1 MTGSNEKKLVKSD
14 YTKTMLR
21 AYFLQ
26 NSFNYSNY
34 QCNGYSYVLYPALK
48 KIYGDDVEGLCQHL
62 IDNCEFYNTNP
73 NLLPFITSLH
83 LAMADEGTD
92 FSDIRGLKMALMGP
106 LAGIGDSLSQ
116 FCLAP
121 LYSTIF
127 SSLAMSGMA
136 FAPLGFFLA
145 INGTLLAIKTVM
157 CNLGHKLGTAVI
169 DKLSKSMSL
178 ISEAASMVGVT
189 VISGLA
195 ATFVKMNVGIEF
207 AAGAVEEGVKQ
218 STVNIQGMLDNIAPA
233 LLPMLYMFLMYYLI
247 KKRNWN
253 TYQLVILTIII
264 GVALSC
270 LGILV

>member
-1 MTGSNEKKLVKSD
+1 MTGSKNNALAKSD

-21 AYFLQ
+21 AYLLQ
-26 NSFNYSNY
+26 NGFNYSNY
-34 QCNGYSYVLYPALK
+34 QGNGYSYVMYPALK
-48 KIYGDDVEGLCQHL
+48 KIYGDDVDGLCDHL
-62 IDNCEFYNTNP
+62 MANCEFYNTNP

-83 LAMADEGTD
+83 LAMAEEGTD
-92 FSDIRGLKMALMGP
+92 FDNIRGLKMALMGP

-116 FCLAP
+116 FCIAP
-121 LYSTIF
+121 LFSTVF
-127 SSLAMSGMA
+127 SSLAMGGMA
-136 FAPLGFFLA
+136 FAPVGFFLA
-145 INGTLLAIKTVM
+145 MNGVLLGIKTVM

-189 VISGLA
+189 VIAGLA
-195 ATFVKMNVGIEF
+195 AAFVKMNVSIEF

-218 STVNIQGMLDNIAPA
+218 STVSIQGMLDNIAPA
-233 LLPMLYMFLMYYLI
+233 LLPMLYMLLMYYLI

-253 TYQLVILTIII
+253 TYQLVILTIIL

-270 LGILV
+270 LGVLV